1 MSLESTES
9 GEVDM
14 TRILAH
20 RGASKEQPENTM
32 AAFRR
37 AEELQA
43 DGIEMDVHLLPD
55 GSLPVHHDDRLGR
68 TVPEGTGSIYGYT
81 FEAIRQFSA
90 GAAFGEEYRNE
101 KIPSF
106 RELLE
111 FLKGNSL
118 YLNVE
123 IKANT
128 GFITG
133 VEDRVVAM
141 LREYHMEDRCI
152 ISSFNHFILKNI
164 KKRYP
169 DFQVG
174 ALYSITLDKDM
185 AEYGAEWGC
194 NALHADYHLVD
205 QALVEKA
212 HSLGIAVNVW
222 TVDQKEDIRR
232 MLELGVDCII
242 SNDAALALAERDA
255 FEKEKGESLI

>member
-1 MSLESTES
+1 M
-9 GEVDM
+9 
-14 TRILAH
+14 
-20 RGASKEQPENTM
+20 
-32 AAFRR
+32 
-37 AEELQA
+37 
-43 DGIEMDVHLLPD
+43 
-55 GSLPVHHDDRLGR
+55 
-68 TVPEGTGSIYGYT
+68 
-81 FEAIRQFSA
+81 
-90 GAAFGEEYRNE
+90 
-101 KIPSF
+101 
-106 RELLE
+106 E

-212 HSLGIAVNVW
+212 LRWEWPSTFGLSIKKRIPPGCWSWVWIALSPTTRLWHWLNEMLL
-222 TVDQKEDIRR
+222 KKRR
-232 MLELGVDCII
+232 
-242 SNDAALALAERDA
+242 
-255 FEKEKGESLI
+255 ESH